1 MYSVNSLVAKA
12 RLKGCT
18 LRLFLFFRIVT
29 GLFEIVLVP
38 LLVVLGMDQKIG
50 GIEGALSKVVV
61 SIALVILYYQI
72 QFFV

>member
-1 MYSVNSLVAKA
+1 MLWREA
-12 RLKGCT
+12 G
-18 LRLFLFFRIVT
+18 LFLSARIVT

-61 SIALVILYYQI
+61 SIAVVILNYICSKLVI
-72 QFFV
+72 FKN